1 MDKYMRAAVIGAAI
15 IVLAFILVCLLFPLT
30 GKAQG
35 DVRPQILVVY
45 DHKVP
50 SGTIVGEAKAR
61 VILGLRQ
68 ADPEKRLAPIEKK
81 TLMLCRPHNE
91 GNHVMF
97 RCGQDEY
104 IMESFNLEPLQ

>member
-1 MDKYMRAAVIGAAI
+1 MRITGATLSQRTMTQSRRTCSCNSASSVRWFMDKYMRAAVIGAAI

-68 ADPEKRLAPIEKK
+68 ADPEKRLAPKD
-81 TLMLCRPHNE
+81 TAT
-91 GNHVMF
+91 
-97 RCGQDEY
+97 
-104 IMESFNLEPLQ
+104 